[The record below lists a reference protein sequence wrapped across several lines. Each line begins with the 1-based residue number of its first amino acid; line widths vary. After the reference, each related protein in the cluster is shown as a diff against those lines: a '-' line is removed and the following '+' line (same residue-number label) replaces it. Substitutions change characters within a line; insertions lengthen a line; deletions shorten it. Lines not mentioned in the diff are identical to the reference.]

1 MSAADTESWLQL
13 IRAFAGRSTAGAA
26 FLKHFADD
34 PARLL
39 RASPADLAAAKI
51 PEGVRKAIA
60 EPAVDLLAADVDW
73 LRQPDCHLLP
83 ITDSAYPPQLK
94 EISDPPL
101 ALFCRGN
108 PQLLWLPQL
117 AIVGTRQPT
126 AGGRRHAAAFAAAIA
141 GQGLVITSGL
151 ALGVDGQ
158 AHAAALKASG
168 VTVAVAATGLDRI
181 YPARHR
187 ELGQA
192 IARSGVLVSEFPPGW
207 EPRRR
212 SFPQR
217 NRIISGLS
225 LAVLVIEASV
235 QSGSLITARLAGEQ
249 GRDVF
254 AVPGSIDN
262 PLARGCHRLIKQG
275 ARLVEDTDDLIGE
288 LAPRAQRFAA
298 ERRLELTRPQPPGE
312 AGAPP
317 AGQAES
323 VVDRSDPDYQRLLDA
338 LGFDEQSVDEL
349 VSASGLTAAAVSSM
363 LLILELDGLV
373 QMSPAGGYSRTG

>member
-1 MSAADTESWLQL
+1 MPAAETESWLRL
-13 IRAFAGRSTAGAA
+13 VRALAGHSTAGAA
-26 FLKHFADD
+26 WLKGFADD

-39 RASPADLAAAKI
+39 HATEDELVAAQIPAGVRRAIADPQDELLPADLA
-51 PEGVRKAIA
+51 
-60 EPAVDLLAADVDW
+60 W
-73 LRQPDCHLLP
+73 LQQPDCHLLP
-83 ITDSAYPPQLK
+83 ITDQAYPPQLK

-117 AIVGTRQPT
+117 AVVGTRQPT

-141 GQGLVITSGL
+141 GEGLVITSGL

-298 ERRLELTRPQPPGE
+298 ERRLELTRPRRADDAAAAPVAE
-312 AGAPP
+312 AG
-317 AGQAES
+317 S
-323 VVDRSDPDYQRLLDA
+323 VVDRSDPDYQHLLDA